1 MAKNDRN
8 PANPESELFVRL
20 TRLFSGPL
28 TNYKSQ
34 TPRRLR
40 RHQLDQFNTRF
51 RSASGQQFKRSS
63 YYPFTNMQNA
73 LMINH
78 NRTERYV
85 DFDQMEYTPEIAS
98 ALDIYA
104 DEMTTHSALQPM
116 LSIKCPSEEIRST
129 LFSLYHNVLNINSNL
144 FGWCR
149 TMCKFGD
156 FFLYLDTDEAKGIVN
171 GIGLPSNEV
180 ERLEGEDKTNP
191 NYVQFQWNSAGMT
204 FENWQVA
211 HFRILGNDKYSPYG
225 TSVLEPAR
233 RIWRQLNLLEDA
245 MMAYRIVR
253 APDRRVF
260 YVDVGSIAPTEIEQ
274 YMQRVMTQMKRNSI
288 VDENTGRVDLRYNP
302 LSVEEDYYI
311 PVRGTTSSKIES
323 LPGGSFTGQIDDV
336 KYLRDKLFSAL
347 KIPASYLAQGDGQT
361 EDKTTLA
368 QKDIRFA
375 RTIQR
380 LQRAV
385 VAELEKIGIIHLYTL
400 GFRGDDLLSFSLSL
414 NNPSKIAELQ
424 ELEHWSTKFDV
435 AAKATE
441 NFFSR
446 RWIAERLFN
455 MTEEEFLRNQ
465 REIFYDRKFDAQIAG
480 VAERMQESSAASP
493 FGENPESPLG
503 ALGGGELGGGEL
515 GGGEGETPELGGGA
529 EAGAEAPAEEPGA
542 LLAAPG
548 GGTETPAGGEEGGA
562 EIEPGAI
569 TLQEDDVDE
578 VEVVRVTS
586 KGVEKRH
593 RGPSGKTYYEAERP
607 RNTANVRTQKEI
619 ATMVKP
625 EAVSY
630 RTQRSR
636 NPTKPQF
643 TQLVKGSGLEETIY
657 NQQEAE
663 ILRSQIE
670 VKKLLESLEKKTK

>member
-503 ALGGGELGGGEL
+503 ALGGGELGGGE
-515 GGGEGETPELGGGA
+515 GETPELGGGA
-529 EAGAEAPAEEPGA
+529 ETEAGAEAPSQTTHANTPTWTT
-542 LLAAPG
+542 AASQIIEAKLR
-548 GGTETPAGGEEGGA
+548 TITLSPAG
-562 EIEPGAI
+562 
-569 TLQEDDVDE
+569 Q
-578 VEVVRVTS
+578 
-586 KGVEKRH
+586 
-593 RGPSGKTYYEAERP
+593 
-607 RNTANVRTQKEI
+607 
-619 ATMVKP
+619 
-625 EAVSY
+625 
-630 RTQRSR
+630 
-636 NPTKPQF
+636 
-643 TQLVKGSGLEETIY
+643 
-657 NQQEAE
+657 
-663 ILRSQIE
+663 
-670 VKKLLESLEKKTK
+670 